1 MNMRHYVKIRTVPE
15 LLEHIE
21 EPGARI
27 LCGGTD
33 LVVKMRSG
41 AIDPQVLLDISD
53 TQELRGIEEKDGQ
66 VVIGAA
72 TTVSE
77 IIADPVVEGKLPL
90 LQTVLRTLGST
101 QIRNRATLGGNLV
114 NASPAADSA
123 IPLLLYGAEATISGV
138 HGDRRLSIEDIL
150 VAPGKVALE
159 KNEFVR
165 SLSIPIPQ
173 TTFKPFFH
181 KVGRR
186 KAMIIAIASLG
197 ALISMEDG
205 KIDEIRLAAGSVA
218 PRPIRLRELEA
229 ELTGKKVSSELIEQ
243 GKAMAMSS
251 VSPIDDVRASA
262 DYRREVIGEL
272 VARVLRDVAQG

>member
-1 MNMRHYVKIRTVPE
+1 MRHYVKIKTVQD
-15 LLEHIE
+15 LIDRIE
-21 EPGARI
+21 GQNVRI

-33 LVVKMRSG
+33 LVVKMRAG

-53 TQELRGIEEKDGQ
+53 TEDLRGISEEKDA
-66 VVIGAA
+66 VTIGAA

-77 IIADPVVEGKLPL
+77 IIADPVVAEKLPL

-123 IPLLLYGAEATISGV
+123 IPLLLYQALVNISGV
-138 HGDRRLSIEDIL
+138 RGDRVVEIEDFLI
-150 VAPGKVALE
+150 APGKTALE
-159 KNEFVR
+159 SDEFVR
-165 SLSIPIPQ
+165 SVSIPIPQ
-173 TTFKPFFH
+173 VTFKPFFH

-197 ALISMEDG
+197 ALVSVKDD

-218 PRPIRLRELEA
+218 PRPIRLHELEDNFV
-229 ELTGKKVSSELIEQ
+229 GKAITADIIEQ
-243 GKAMAMSS
+243 AKLAAVHA

-272 VARVLRDVAQG
+272 VARVLRNAKQG

>member
-1 MNMRHYVKIRTVPE
+1 MRHYVKIEAIPK
-15 LLEHIE
+15 LLERIG

-41 AIDPQVLLDISD
+41 AIDPELLFDISD
-53 TQELRGIEEKDGQ
+53 TEALRGIEEKDDR
-66 VVIGAA
+66 VIIGAA

-77 IIADPVVEGKLPL
+77 IIADRLVTEKLPL

-123 IPLLLYGAEATISGV
+123 IPLLLYGADVIVAGV
-138 HGDRRLSIEDIL
+138 REERQVPVEDFL
-150 VAPGKVALE
+150 VSPGRTALASD
-159 KNEFVR
+159 EFVR
-165 SLSIPIPQ
+165 GVSIPVSSVK
-173 TTFKPFFH
+173 FSSFFH

-197 ALISMEDG
+197 ALVSTKDDT
-205 KIDEIRLAAGSVA
+205 IDEIRLAAGSVA
-218 PRPIRLRELEA
+218 PRPIRLRALEA
-229 ELTGKKVSSELIEQ
+229 DLTGKQITPSLIDQ
-243 GKAMAMSS
+243 AKKAATRA

-272 VARVLRDVAQG
+272 VARVLRNVVKA

>member
-1 MNMRHYVKIRTVPE
+1 MRHYVKIKTVQE
-15 LLEHIE
+15 LLERIE

-33 LVVKMRSG
+33 LMVKMRSG

-53 TQELRGIEEKDGQ
+53 TENLRGIEEKDDR
-66 VVIGAA
+66 VTIGAA
-72 TTVSE
+72 TTVTE
-77 IIADPVVEGKLPL
+77 IIADPVIAEKLPL
-90 LQTVLRTLGST
+90 LETVLRTLGST

-123 IPLLLYGAEATISGV
+123 IPLLLYQAEVNISGV
-138 HGDRRLSIEDIL
+138 RGDRVIGIEDFL
-150 VAPGKVALE
+150 VSPGKTALTSD
-159 KNEFVR
+159 EFVR
-165 SLSIPIPQ
+165 SVSIPLSQIA
-173 TTFKPFFH
+173 FKPFFH

-197 ALISMEDG
+197 ALVSMKDA
-205 KIDEIRLAAGSVA
+205 KIDEIRLAVGSVA
-218 PRPIRLRELEA
+218 PRPIRLRELES
-229 ELTGKKVSSELIEQ
+229 ELTGKAVTQSLIEEAK
-243 GKAMAMSS
+243 GAATNA

-272 VARVLRDVAQG
+272 VARVLRNAVQG

>member
-1 MNMRHYVKIRTVPE
+1 MSHYVKIKTVPE
-15 LLEHIE
+15 LLSRIE
-21 EPGARI
+21 DPGARI

-53 TQELRGIEEKDGQ
+53 TQALRGIEEKDGH
-66 VVIGAA
+66 VIIGAA

-77 IIADPVVEGKLPL
+77 IIADPVVAEKLPL

-123 IPLLLYGAEATISGV
+123 IPLLLYQALVNISGV
-138 HGDRRLSIEDIL
+138 RGDRQIGIEDFLI
-150 VAPGKVALE
+150 APGKTAL
-159 KNEFVR
+159 KSDEFVR
-165 SLSIPIPQ
+165 SVSIPVPQ
-173 TTFKPFFH
+173 VAFKPFFH

-197 ALISMEDG
+197 ALVSMKDD

-218 PRPIRLRELEA
+218 PRPIRLHELEDNLA
-229 ELTGKKVSSELIEQ
+229 GKAITADLIEQ
-243 GKAMAMSS
+243 AKLAAVHA

-272 VARVLRDVAQG
+272 VARVLRDAVQG

>member
-1 MNMRHYVKIRTVPE
+1 MRHYVKIEAIPE
-15 LLEHIE
+15 LLEQIG

-33 LVVKMRSG
+33 LVVKIRSG
-41 AIDPQVLLDISD
+41 VIDPELMLDISD
-53 TQELRGIEEKDGQ
+53 TEALRGIQEKDDR
-66 VVIGAA
+66 VIIGAA

-77 IIADPVVEGKLPL
+77 IIADRLVTEKLPL

-123 IPLLLYGAEATISGV
+123 IPLLLYGADVIVTSAE
-138 HGDRRLSIEDIL
+138 GDRRIPVEKFL
-150 VAPGKVALE
+150 VAPGRTALASG
-159 KNEFVR
+159 EFVR
-165 SLSIPIPQ
+165 GVSIPVLSMK
-173 TTFKPFFH
+173 FSSFFH

-197 ALISMEDG
+197 ALVSTKDDT
-205 KIDEIRLAAGSVA
+205 IDEIRFAAGSVA
-218 PRPIRLRELEA
+218 PRPIRLHKLEA
-229 ELTGKKVSSELIEQ
+229 ELTGKEITPSLIDQ
-243 GKAMAMSS
+243 AKKAATRA

-272 VARVLRDVAQG
+272 VARVLRDAARN

>member
-1 MNMRHYVKIRTVPE
+1 MRHYVKIRTVPE
-15 LLEHIE
+15 LLARIE

-41 AIDPQVLLDISD
+41 AVDPQLLLDISE
-53 TQELRGIEEKDGQ
+53 TEGLRGIEQKNDR
-66 VVIGAA
+66 VIIGAA
-72 TTVSE
+72 TTVGE
-77 IIADPVVEGKLPL
+77 IIADPVVIGKLPL
-90 LQTVLRTLGST
+90 LKTVLCTLGST

-123 IPLLLYGAEATISGV
+123 IPLLLYQAEVIISGMRGERQIPV
-138 HGDRRLSIEDIL
+138 EDFL
-150 VAPGKVALE
+150 VAPGKTALASG
-159 KNEFVR
+159 EFVR
-165 SLSIPIPQ
+165 SVLLPIPSAK
-173 TTFKPFFH
+173 FSPFFH

-197 ALISMEDG
+197 ALVSMKDDRIG
-205 KIDEIRLAAGSVA
+205 EIRLAAGSVA
-218 PRPIRLRELEA
+218 PRPIRLHELEA
-229 ELTGKKVSSELIEQ
+229 ELTGKKVIPALIEQ
-243 GKAMAMSS
+243 AKVAATRG

>member
-1 MNMRHYVKIRTVPE
+1 MHHYMKIKRVPE
-15 LLEHIE
+15 LLERITD
-21 EPGARI
+21 PGARI

-41 AIDPQVLLDISD
+41 AIDPTLLLDISD
-53 TQELRGIEEKDGQ
+53 TEALRGIEGKEDRLI
-66 VVIGAA
+66 IGAA

-77 IIADPVVEGKLPL
+77 IIADRLVAEKLPL

-123 IPLLLYGAEATISGV
+123 IPLLLYQADVNISGI
-138 HGDRRLSIEDIL
+138 HGDRRVPVEDFL
-150 VAPGKVALE
+150 VAPGKTTLTSG
-159 KNEFVR
+159 EFVR
-165 SLSIPIPQ
+165 GVSIPAPNAA
-173 TTFKPFFH
+173 FGSFFH

-197 ALISMEDG
+197 ALVSMKDDV
-205 KIDEIRLAAGSVA
+205 INEIRLAAGSVA
-218 PRPIRLRELEA
+218 PRPIRMRELEQA
-229 ELTGKKVSSELIEQ
+229 ITGKLVTKALIEHA
-243 GKAMAMSS
+243 KTMAINS

-272 VARVLRDVAQG
+272 VARVMRDAVSG

>member
-1 MNMRHYVKIRTVPE
+1 MSHYVKIETIPE
-15 LLEHIE
+15 LLERIG

-41 AIDPQVLLDISD
+41 ALNPKLLLDISD
-53 TQELRGIEEKDGQ
+53 TEALRGIEEKDDR
-66 VVIGAA
+66 VTIGAA

-77 IIADPVVEGKLPL
+77 IIADRLVTEKLPL

-123 IPLLLYGAEATISGV
+123 IPLLLYGAEVIVTSAE
-138 HGDRRLSIEDIL
+138 GDRRVPVEDFL
-150 VAPGKVALE
+150 VAPGKTVLASG
-159 KNEFVR
+159 EFARCV
-165 SLSIPIPQ
+165 SIPVPSVK
-173 TTFKPFFH
+173 FSSFFH

-197 ALISMEDG
+197 ALVSTKDG
-205 KIDEIRLAAGSVA
+205 TIDEICLAAGSVA
-218 PRPIRLRELEA
+218 PRPIRLHDLEA
-229 ELTGKKVSSELIEQ
+229 ELTGKEITPSLIDQ
-243 GKAMAMSS
+243 AKKAATKA

-272 VARVLRDVAQG
+272 VARVLRNAAQG

>member
-1 MNMRHYVKIRTVPE
+1 MRHYVKIKTIPE
-15 LLEHIE
+15 LLGKIE

-41 AIDPQVLLDISD
+41 AIDPQLLLDISE
-53 TQELRGIEEKDGQ
+53 TEGLRRIEQDGDRIM
-66 VVIGAA
+66 IGAA
-72 TTVSE
+72 MTVSE
-77 IIADPVVEGKLPL
+77 IIADPVITGKLPL
-90 LQTVLRTLGST
+90 LKTVLCTLGST

-123 IPLLLYGAEATISGV
+123 IPLLLYEAEVIVSGARA
-138 HGDRRLSIEDIL
+138 DRQIPVEDFL
-150 VAPGKVALE
+150 VAPGKTALASG
-159 KNEFVR
+159 EFVR
-165 SLSIPIPQ
+165 GVSIPVPSA
-173 TTFKPFFH
+173 TFSPFFH

-197 ALISMEDG
+197 ALISVKNG
-205 KIDEIRLAAGSVA
+205 KIAEIRLAAGSVA
-218 PRPIRLRELEA
+218 PRPIRLRKVERELA
-229 ELTGKKVSSELIEQ
+229 GKGITPALIERA
-243 GKAMAMSS
+243 KATAARA

-272 VARVLRDVAQG
+272 VARVLRDVTSD

>member
-1 MNMRHYVKIRTVPE
+1 MRHYVKIKTVQD
-15 LLEHIE
+15 LIDRIE
-21 EPGARI
+21 GQNVRI

-33 LVVKMRSG
+33 LVVKMRAG

-53 TQELRGIEEKDGQ
+53 TEDLRGISEEKDA
-66 VVIGAA
+66 VTIGAA

-77 IIADPVVEGKLPL
+77 IIADPVVAEKLPL

-123 IPLLLYGAEATISGV
+123 IPLLLYQALVNISGV
-138 HGDRRLSIEDIL
+138 RGDRVVEIEDFLI
-150 VAPGKVALE
+150 APGKTAL
-159 KNEFVR
+159 KSDEFVR
-165 SLSIPIPQ
+165 SVSIPIPQ
-173 TTFKPFFH
+173 VTFKPFFH

-197 ALISMEDG
+197 ALVSVKDD

-218 PRPIRLRELEA
+218 PRPIRLHELEDNLA
-229 ELTGKKVSSELIEQ
+229 GKAITADIIEQ
-243 GKAMAMSS
+243 AKLAAVHA

-272 VARVLRDVAQG
+272 VARVLRDAVQG

>member
-1 MNMRHYVKIRTVPE
+1 MRHYVKIEAIPE
-15 LLEHIE
+15 LLERIR
-21 EPGARI
+21 EPGTRI

-41 AIDPQVLLDISD
+41 VIDPELMLDISD
-53 TQELRGIEEKDGQ
+53 TESLRGIQEKDDR
-66 VVIGAA
+66 VIIGAA

-77 IIADPVVEGKLPL
+77 IIADWLVTEKLPL

-123 IPLLLYGAEATISGV
+123 IPLLLYGADVIISSV
-138 HGDRRLSIEDIL
+138 RDERQIPVENFL
-150 VAPGKVALE
+150 VSPGRTVLASD
-159 KNEFVR
+159 EFVR
-165 SLSIPIPQ
+165 GVSIPVSSVK
-173 TTFKPFFH
+173 FSSFFH

-186 KAMIIAIASLG
+186 KAMIIAIASLA
-197 ALISMEDG
+197 ALVSTKDDT
-205 KIDEIRLAAGSVA
+205 IDEIRLAAGSVA

-229 ELTGKKVSSELIEQ
+229 DLTGKQITPSLIDQ
-243 GKAMAMSS
+243 AKKAATRA

-262 DYRREVIGEL
+262 NYRREVIGEL
-272 VARVLRDVAQG
+272 VARVLRDAARN

>member
-1 MNMRHYVKIRTVPE
+1 MRHYVKIKTVQD
-15 LLEHIE
+15 LIDRIE
-21 EPGARI
+21 GQNVRI

-33 LVVKMRSG
+33 LVVKMRAG

-53 TQELRGIEEKDGQ
+53 TEDLRGISEEKDA
-66 VVIGAA
+66 VTIGAA

-77 IIADPVVEGKLPL
+77 IIADPVIAEKLPL

-123 IPLLLYGAEATISGV
+123 IPLLLYQALVNISGV
-138 HGDRRLSIEDIL
+138 RGDRVVEIEDFLI
-150 VAPGKVALE
+150 APGKTALE
-159 KNEFVR
+159 SDEFVR
-165 SLSIPIPQ
+165 SVSIPIPQ
-173 TTFKPFFH
+173 AAFKPFFH

-197 ALISMEDG
+197 ALVSVKDD

-218 PRPIRLRELEA
+218 PRPIRLHALEDNLA
-229 ELTGKKVSSELIEQ
+229 GKAITADIIEQ
-243 GKAMAMSS
+243 AKLAAVHA

-272 VARVLRDVAQG
+272 VARVLRDAVQG

>member
-1 MNMRHYVKIRTVPE
+1 MRHYVKIKTVQE
-15 LLEHIE
+15 LLERIE

-53 TQELRGIEEKDGQ
+53 TENLRGIEEKDDR
-66 VVIGAA
+66 VTIGAA
-72 TTVSE
+72 TTVTE
-77 IIADPVVEGKLPL
+77 IIADPVIAGKLPL
-90 LQTVLRTLGST
+90 LETVLRTLGST

-123 IPLLLYGAEATISGV
+123 IPLLLYQAEVNISGV
-138 HGDRRLSIEDIL
+138 RGDRVIGIEDFL
-150 VAPGKVALE
+150 VSPGKTALTSD
-159 KNEFVR
+159 EFVR
-165 SLSIPIPQ
+165 SVSIPLSQIA
-173 TTFKPFFH
+173 FKPFFH

-197 ALISMEDG
+197 ALVSMKDA
-205 KIDEIRLAAGSVA
+205 KIDEIRLAVGSVA
-218 PRPIRLRELEA
+218 PRPIRLRELES
-229 ELTGKKVSSELIEQ
+229 ELTGKAVTQSLIEEAK
-243 GKAMAMSS
+243 GAATNA

-272 VARVLRDVAQG
+272 VARVLRNAVQG

>member
-1 MNMRHYVKIRTVPE
+1 MRHYVKIKTVQD
-15 LLEHIE
+15 LIDRIE
-21 EPGARI
+21 GQNVRI

-33 LVVKMRSG
+33 LVVKMRAG

-53 TQELRGIEEKDGQ
+53 TEDLRGILEEKDA
-66 VVIGAA
+66 VTIGAA

-77 IIADPVVEGKLPL
+77 IIADPVVAEKLPL

-123 IPLLLYGAEATISGV
+123 IPLLLYQALVNISGV
-138 HGDRRLSIEDIL
+138 RGDRVVEIEDFLI
-150 VAPGKVALE
+150 APGKTALE
-159 KNEFVR
+159 SDEFVR
-165 SLSIPIPQ
+165 SVSIPIPRAA
-173 TTFKPFFH
+173 FKPFFH

-197 ALISMEDG
+197 ALVNAKDD

-218 PRPIRLRELEA
+218 PRPIRLHELEDN
-229 ELTGKKVSSELIEQ
+229 LVGKAITADIIEQ
-243 GKAMAMSS
+243 AKLAAVHA

-272 VARVLRDVAQG
+272 VARVLRDAVQG

>member
-1 MNMRHYVKIRTVPE
+1 MRHYVKIEAIPE
-15 LLEHIE
+15 LLEQIG

-33 LVVKMRSG
+33 LVVKIRSG
-41 AIDPQVLLDISD
+41 VIDPELMLDISD
-53 TQELRGIEEKDGQ
+53 TEALRGIQEKDDR
-66 VVIGAA
+66 VIIGAA

-77 IIADPVVEGKLPL
+77 IIADRLVTEKLPL

-123 IPLLLYGAEATISGV
+123 IPLLLYGADVIVTSAE
-138 HGDRRLSIEDIL
+138 GDRRIPVEKFL
-150 VAPGKVALE
+150 VAPGRTALASG
-159 KNEFVR
+159 EFVR
-165 SLSIPIPQ
+165 GVSIPVLSMK
-173 TTFKPFFH
+173 FSSFFH

-197 ALISMEDG
+197 ALVSTKDG
-205 KIDEIRLAAGSVA
+205 TIDEIRLAAGSVA
-218 PRPIRLRELEA
+218 PRPIRLHDLES
-229 ELTGKKVSSELIEQ
+229 ELTGKEITPSLIDQ
-243 GKAMAMSS
+243 ANNVATRA

-272 VARVLRDVAQG
+272 VARVLRDAARN

>member
-1 MNMRHYVKIRTVPE
+1 MRHYVKIKEVSE
-15 LLEHIE
+15 LLAHIE

-41 AIDPQVLLDISD
+41 TIDPQVLLDISD
-53 TQELRGIEEKDGQ
+53 TQALRGIRKVDGR
-66 VVIGAA
+66 IEIRAA

-77 IIADPVVEGKLPL
+77 IIADPAVLEKLPL
-90 LQTVLRTLGST
+90 LSTVLRTLGST

-123 IPLLLYGAEATISGV
+123 IPLLLYGAEVIVTSAERE
-138 HGDRRLSIEDIL
+138 RRIPVEEFLM
-150 VAPGKVALE
+150 APGKTALA
-159 KNEFVR
+159 NGEFVQGV
-165 SLSIPIPQ
+165 SIPIPSVK
-173 TTFKPFFH
+173 FSPFFH

-197 ALISMEDG
+197 ALMNVEDD
-205 KIDEIRLAAGSVA
+205 KIHDIRLAAGSVA
-218 PRPIRLRELEA
+218 PRPIRLHKLEDDLRGQ
-229 ELTGKKVSSELIEQ
+229 EITPQLIEQ
-243 GKAMAMSS
+243 AKEAATTA

-262 DYRREVIGEL
+262 EYRREVIGEL
-272 VARVLRDVAQG
+272 VARVLRDAAKH

>member
-1 MNMRHYVKIRTVPE
+1 MRHYVKIKTVQD
-15 LLEHIE
+15 LIDRIE
-21 EPGARI
+21 GQNVRI

-33 LVVKMRSG
+33 LVVKMRAG

-53 TQELRGIEEKDGQ
+53 TEDLRGISEEKDA
-66 VVIGAA
+66 VTIGAA

-77 IIADPVVEGKLPL
+77 IIADPVVAEKLPL

-123 IPLLLYGAEATISGV
+123 IPLLLYQALVNISGV
-138 HGDRRLSIEDIL
+138 RGDREIGIEDFLI
-150 VAPGKVALE
+150 APGKTAL
-159 KNEFVR
+159 KSDEFVR
-165 SLSIPIPQ
+165 SVSIPIPQ
-173 TTFKPFFH
+173 AAFKPFFH

-197 ALISMEDG
+197 ALVSVKDD

-218 PRPIRLRELEA
+218 PRPIRLHELEDNFV
-229 ELTGKKVSSELIEQ
+229 GKAITADIIEQ
-243 GKAMAMSS
+243 AKLAAVHA

-272 VARVLRDVAQG
+272 VARVLRDAVQG

>member
-1 MNMRHYVKIRTVPE
+1 MRHYVKIKTVQD
-15 LLEHIE
+15 LIDRIE
-21 EPGARI
+21 GQNVRI

-33 LVVKMRSG
+33 LVVKMRAG

-53 TQELRGIEEKDGQ
+53 TEDLRGISEEKDA
-66 VVIGAA
+66 VTIGAA

-77 IIADPVVEGKLPL
+77 IIADPVVAEKLPL

-123 IPLLLYGAEATISGV
+123 IPLLLYQALVNISGV
-138 HGDRRLSIEDIL
+138 RGDRVVEIEDFLI
-150 VAPGKVALE
+150 APGKTALE
-159 KNEFVR
+159 SDEFVR
-165 SLSIPIPQ
+165 SVSIPVPQ
-173 TTFKPFFH
+173 AAFKPFFH

-197 ALISMEDG
+197 ALVNAKDD

-218 PRPIRLRELEA
+218 PRPIRLHELEDNLA
-229 ELTGKKVSSELIEQ
+229 GKAITADLIEQ
-243 GKAMAMSS
+243 AKLAAVHA

-272 VARVLRDVAQG
+272 VARVLHDAVQG

>member
-1 MNMRHYVKIRTVPE
+1 MRHYVKIKTVQD
-15 LLEHIE
+15 LIDRIE
-21 EPGARI
+21 GQNVRI

-33 LVVKMRSG
+33 LVVKMRAG

-53 TQELRGIEEKDGQ
+53 TEDLRGISEEKDA
-66 VVIGAA
+66 VTIGAA

-77 IIADPVVEGKLPL
+77 IIADPVVAEKLPL

-123 IPLLLYGAEATISGV
+123 IPLLLYQALVNISGV
-138 HGDRRLSIEDIL
+138 RGDRVVEIEDFLI
-150 VAPGKVALE
+150 APGKTAL
-159 KNEFVR
+159 KSDEFVR
-165 SLSIPIPQ
+165 SVSIPIPQ
-173 TTFKPFFH
+173 VAFKPFFH

-197 ALISMEDG
+197 ALVSVKDD

-218 PRPIRLRELEA
+218 PRPIRLHELEDNLA
-229 ELTGKKVSSELIEQ
+229 GKAITADIIEQ
-243 GKAMAMSS
+243 AKLAAVHA

-272 VARVLRDVAQG
+272 VARVLRDAVQG

>member
-1 MNMRHYVKIRTVPE
+1 MRHYVKINTAAE
-15 LLEHIE
+15 LLSQIE

-53 TQELRGIEEKDGQ
+53 TEELRGIEECKDH
-66 VVIGAA
+66 VIIGSA
-72 TTVSE
+72 TTVSQ
-77 IIADPVVEGKLPL
+77 IIADPIVSEKLPL
-90 LQTVLRTLGST
+90 LQAVLRTLGST

-123 IPLLLYGAEATISGV
+123 IPLLLYRAQVDISGV
-138 HGDRRLSIEDIL
+138 RGDRTMGIEDFL
-150 VAPGKVALE
+150 VSPGKTALSGD
-159 KNEFVR
+159 EFVR
-165 SLSIPIPQ
+165 SVSIPVPNA
-173 TTFKPFFH
+173 TFKSFFH

-197 ALISMEDG
+197 ALIDVKDG

-218 PRPIRLRELEA
+218 PRPIGLHGLEDDLRGQEI
-229 ELTGKKVSSELIEQ
+229 TSELIERAK
-243 GKAMAMSS
+243 KAATTA

-272 VARVLRDVAQG
+272 VGRVLRDAAKG

>member
-1 MNMRHYVKIRTVPE
+1 MRHYVKIKTVQD
-15 LLEHIE
+15 LIDRIE
-21 EPGARI
+21 GQNVRI

-33 LVVKMRSG
+33 LVVKMRAG

-53 TQELRGIEEKDGQ
+53 TEDLRGISEEKDA
-66 VVIGAA
+66 VTIGAA

-77 IIADPVVEGKLPL
+77 IIADPVVAEKLPL

-123 IPLLLYGAEATISGV
+123 IPLLLYQALVNISGV
-138 HGDRRLSIEDIL
+138 RGDRVVEIEDFLI
-150 VAPGKVALE
+150 APGKTAL
-159 KNEFVR
+159 KSDEFVR
-165 SLSIPIPQ
+165 SVLIPIPQ
-173 TTFKPFFH
+173 AAFKPFFH

-197 ALISMEDG
+197 ALVSVKDD

-218 PRPIRLRELEA
+218 PRPIRLHELEDNLA
-229 ELTGKKVSSELIEQ
+229 GKAITADLIEQ
-243 GKAMAMSS
+243 AKLAAVHA

-272 VARVLRDVAQG
+272 VARVLRDAAQG

>member
-1 MNMRHYVKIRTVPE
+1 MRHYVKIKTVQD
-15 LLEHIE
+15 LIDRIE
-21 EPGARI
+21 GQNVRI

-33 LVVKMRSG
+33 LVVKMRAG

-53 TQELRGIEEKDGQ
+53 TEDLRGISEEKDA
-66 VVIGAA
+66 VTIGAA

-77 IIADPVVEGKLPL
+77 IIGDPVVAEKLPL

-114 NASPAADSA
+114 NASPAADSV
-123 IPLLLYGAEATISGV
+123 IPLLLYQALVNISGV
-138 HGDRRLSIEDIL
+138 RGDRVVEIEDFLI
-150 VAPGKVALE
+150 APGKTAL
-159 KNEFVR
+159 KSDEFVR
-165 SLSIPIPQ
+165 SVSIPIPQ
-173 TTFKPFFH
+173 ATFKPFFH

-197 ALISMEDG
+197 ALVSVKDD

-218 PRPIRLRELEA
+218 PRPIRLHKLEDNFV
-229 ELTGKKVSSELIEQ
+229 GKAITADIIEQ
-243 GKAMAMSS
+243 AKLAAVHA

-272 VARVLRDVAQG
+272 VARVLRDAVQG